1 MSTNVDI
8 PSLGESVSEA
18 VLLRWLK
25 NDGEVVAAGDPLAEL
40 ETDKANVDLPAP
52 VAGVVR
58 RVKEAG
64 ETVQIGET
72 VARIDAAPAGGGPA
86 PAGGNAPK
94 PAAAAP
100 QKGGAAPPP
109 LPPAQPQTAPA
120 KDTGTSAFIPSGGG
134 HAAQTASKAP
144 AAPASAAKGAVRP
157 DEMSPAVRRVVEENK
172 LDPAAIPASGPGGRL
187 TKEDVQKFMETRGG
201 ASAPAPAP
209 AGPAGRQL
217 ADDDAD
223 EGDGNGAPSGPRR
236 TGSPSAG
243 APAAA
248 HPAPAMPPA
257 ASSKAP
263 SPTEFDASGV
273 KRVPMS
279 KIRKKIAER
288 LVQAQQTAAILTTFN
303 EVDLHNLQEIR
314 GRHKERFE
322 KTHGIGLGLMSFFCR
337 AVTLGLREFPRLN
350 AYIEGEDVVYHNYVH
365 LGIAVSTDRGLAV
378 PVMRHAE
385 QKSFAKI
392 ESEIKRL
399 ATATREGK
407 LGLEELSGGTFTIT
421 NGGVFGSLLSTPIL
435 NPPQSGIL
443 GMHTIQKRPV
453 VVNDKVEVRP
463 MMYVALSYDHRL
475 VDGRESVSFLVRVKE
490 LLEDPTRLMLEI

>member
-1 MSTNVDI
+1 MSTNVEI

-18 VLLRWLK
+18 VLLRWIK
-25 NDGEVVAAGDPLAEL
+25 NDGDVVSAGDPLAEL

-58 RVKEAG
+58 HVKEAG

-72 VARIDAAPAGGGPA
+72 VARIDAAPAGGAPA
-86 PAGGNAPK
+86 PSPGGNASK
-94 PAAAAP
+94 PAAAPA
-100 QKGGAAPPP
+100 KGGSSSPPP
-109 LPPAQPQTAPA
+109 LPPAQPQTTPA
-120 KDTGTSAFIPSGGG
+120 KDTGTSAFVPSGGG
-134 HAAQTASKAP
+134 HAAPPASKTP
-144 AAPASAAKGAVRP
+144 AAPNKSPVRP
-157 DEMSPAVRRVVEENK
+157 DEMSPAVRRIVEENK

-187 TKEDVQKFMETRGG
+187 TKEDVQKYLDSRSG
-201 ASAPAPAP
+201 AKAPAP
-209 AGPAGRQL
+209 AGRQT
-217 ADDDAD
+217 DDDDTDDA
-223 EGDGNGAPSGPRR
+223 DGNGAPAPRR
-236 TGSPSAG
+236 TGG
-243 APAAA
+243 QFAAA
-248 HPAPAMPPA
+248 PPASHPAPAAVPA
-257 ASSKAP
+257 SAASKAP
-263 SPTEFDASGV
+263 GPTEFDASGV

-303 EVDLHNLQEIR
+303 EVDLFNLQEIR

-337 AVTLGLREFPRLN
+337 AVVLGLKEFPRLN
-350 AYIEGEDVVYHNYVH
+350 AFIDGEDIVYHNHVH

-385 QKSFAKI
+385 QMSFARI

-399 ATATREGK
+399 AGATREGK

-443 GMHTIQKRPV
+443 GMHTIKQRPMV
-453 VVNDKVEVRP
+453 VDGKVEVRP
-463 MMYVALSYDHRL
+463 MMYLALSYDHRL